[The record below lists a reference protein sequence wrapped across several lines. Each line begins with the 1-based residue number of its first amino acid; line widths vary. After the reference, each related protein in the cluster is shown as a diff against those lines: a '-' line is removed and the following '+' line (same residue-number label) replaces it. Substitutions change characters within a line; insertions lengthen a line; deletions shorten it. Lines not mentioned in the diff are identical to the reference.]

1 MLFSSHSATDVTRAQ
16 SHTSADLERQEHDPA
31 TAISTKLQKAYEKAR
46 WQCNPRTA
54 WSSAQCFHA
63 DRIDKVDKV
72 GVAPL
77 WHLDTRLAERNGF
90 SKESVD
96 QACTKVRIPTV
107 TPRMNDV
114 RLTNAVISAG
124 SVELLERHCER
135 AELQCTHRQCGLS
148 VHTAGSCQV
157 QTRKS
162 PRLGAREPPDW
173 QLGEVW
179 HASVS
184 PNNAP
189 FTHASVCS

>member
-1 MLFSSHSATDVTRAQ
+1 MSLHGMPTTRRALHGMVTRGYVTVTRMRRDVTRAQ
-16 SHTSADLERQEHDPA
+16 SHTSADLERQEHEPA

-46 WQCNPRTA
+46 WQCIPRTA

-63 DRIDKVDKV
+63 DRIDKVYKV

-96 QACTKVRIPTV
+96 QACTKRRKRRTARATLASVPSYNV
-107 TPRMNDV
+107 
-114 RLTNAVISAG
+114 LTANVD
-124 SVELLERHCER
+124 SVYTR
-135 AELQCTHRQCGLS
+135 
-148 VHTAGSCQV
+148 CQV

-189 FTHASVCS
+189 FTHASVGS